1 MNHVI
6 AAFEDE
12 ESDDEQGSVYL
23 PGLVVE
29 RRENV
34 CMSSMSAHPVN
45 AKPNRCS
52 ACLLKPIAVLYV
64 IPYIT
69 TVLMLISMIYCAL
82 ISYNQVP
89 VLVERREPTQCLAL
103 TQCLSLS
110 TPCI

>member
-1 MNHVI
+1 MNHVF

-12 ESDDEQGSVYL
+12 ESDDEQGSGYL
-23 PGLVVE
+23 AGLVVE

-34 CMSSMSAHPVN
+34 CMSAHPVN

-64 IPYIT
+64 IPYST

-89 VLVERREPTQCLAL
+89 VERREPTQCLAL

>member
-1 MNHVI
+1 MW
-6 AAFEDE
+6 
-12 ESDDEQGSVYL
+12 VY
-23 PGLVVE
+23 
-29 RRENV
+29 
-34 CMSSMSAHPVN
+34 PVN

-89 VLVERREPTQCLAL
+89 VERSGGSPHNVWPSHNVCHSPLPAYDAILAIMVAVL
-103 TQCLSLS
+103 L
-110 TPCI
+110 